1 MVAAAA
7 CSSDDDTSTSVDAT
21 ISFPVTTSPATTTT
35 ATPTTTTQPATTTTT
50 TLPSPTEGLLAEIL
64 QTHLDAVEFVG
75 ARIAVMTAD
84 GAITETAA
92 GAQTTDP
99 ASAPVALDV
108 PWGVGSVTKSF
119 VAVVVLQL
127 AEEGKL
133 DLDGNIVEY
142 FPDLAGADQIT
153 PRQLLQHTSGLN
165 EYLNDPLVR
174 GDAQRE
180 WTAAELVAVAE
191 AAGRF
196 GAPGA
201 AYRYSNTN
209 YIVLGEI
216 IEQVTGAPWFDA
228 VNSRIV
234 EPLGMT
240 STGLIG
246 DDSATGYTIVDGEFV
261 DATFEL
267 HPSIGGSAGALES
280 TNRDLLRFATAL
292 ADGTLLSP
300 VSLTA
305 METFVPG
312 EDYSSFGVAHSYG
325 LGLERY
331 ENDSITVLGHLGSGG
346 AHSAFY
352 GFNIQTGTAVVVMMN
367 SSNAGPQAVMA
378 IEALVALSTPSAV
391 PTVEA

>member
-7 CSSDDDTSTSVDAT
+7 CSSDDGTSTSVDAT
-21 ISFPVTTSPATTTT
+21 ISFPVTTTSPATTTT
-35 ATPTTTTQPATTTTT
+35 AAPTATTQPTTTTTQP
-50 TLPSPTEGLLAEIL
+50 SPTQALLTEIL
-64 QTHLDAVEFVG
+64 QDHLDAGEFVG

-84 GAITETAA
+84 GTITETAA
-92 GAQTTDP
+92 GTQTTDP

-216 IEQVTGAPWFDA
+216 VEQVTGAPWFDA

-234 EPLGMT
+234 QPLGMT

-280 TNRDLLRFATAL
+280 TNRELLRFATAL

-305 METFVPG
+305 MEAFVPG
-312 EDYSSFGVAHSYG
+312 EDYSSFGIVHSYG

-352 GFNIQTGTAVVVMMN
+352 GFDIQTGTAVVVMMN

-378 IEALVALSTPSAV
+378 IEALTALGRAN
-391 PTVEA
+391 